1 MKEYYT
7 VKEISK
13 RLEISVQATYGR
25 IKQTEQTLKTL
36 NLDFKDFKETLNLDF
51 KVKKGNKSLYS
62 WYFVELLE
70 AKDIK
75 ETLKTLN
82 QDFKDFKPT
91 LKQENI
97 EEMDEKGRTQNKTDK
112 TNKGAHKEDSQT
124 ALEALQEQLKEKD
137 KQIQMLSE
145 MLKQEQ
151 ELVKNSQVLLLQ
163 AQQKIEQLEYKETQE
178 TEQGTESEQ
187 RKKDSFIFRIFKRK
201 KVKHEWL
208 KRVRKGNV
216 YMYISPPNSK
226 NREKNNQLGEC
237 NLFQLYQNL

>member
-13 RLEISVQATYGR
+13 RLKISVQATYGR

-36 NLDFKDFKETLNLDF
+36 NLDFKETLNLDF

-75 ETLKTLN
+75 ETLKTLK
-82 QDFKDFKPT
+82 QDIKDFKPT

-97 EEMDEKGRTQNKTDK
+97 EETDKKGCTQNKTDK
-112 TNKGAHKEDSQT
+112 TNKDAHKEDSQT

-163 AQQKIEQLEYKETQE
+163 AQQKIEQLEHKETQE
-178 TEQGTESEQ
+178 QKPLNTERTMNEPRDKQGFFARLFR
-187 RKKDSFIFRIFKRK
+187 RK
-201 KVKHEWL
+201 
-208 KRVRKGNV
+208 
-216 YMYISPPNSK
+216 
-226 NREKNNQLGEC
+226 
-237 NLFQLYQNL
+237 

>member
-36 NLDFKDFKETLNLDF
+36 NLDFKETLNLDF

-62 WYFVELLE
+62 WYFVELLK

-91 LKQENI
+91 LKQE
-97 EEMDEKGRTQNKTDK
+97 ETGKTD
-112 TNKGAHKEDSQT
+112 GAGTDESSKVIEILQKQ
-124 ALEALQEQLKEKD
+124 LEEKD
-137 KQIQMLSE
+137 KQIQSL
-145 MLKQEQ
+145 Q
-151 ELVKNSQVLLLQ
+151 ELVKNSQVLLLNE
-163 AQQKIEQLEYKETQE
+163 QQKVKQLESKIQDTQQTADNE
-178 TEQGTESEQ
+178 RTESEPREKQ
-187 RKKDSFIFRIFKRK
+187 GFFARLFKRK
-201 KVKHEWL
+201 
-208 KRVRKGNV
+208 
-216 YMYISPPNSK
+216 
-226 NREKNNQLGEC
+226 
-237 NLFQLYQNL
+237 

>member
-25 IKQTEQTLKTL
+25 IKHTEQTLKTL
-36 NLDFKDFKETLNLDF
+36 NLDFKETLNLDF

-226 NREKNNQLGEC
+226 NREKNNQLGEW

>member
-36 NLDFKDFKETLNLDF
+36 NLDFKEIKETLNLDF

-70 AKDIK
+70 AKDI
-75 ETLKTLN
+75 EATLKTLK
-82 QDFKDFKPT
+82 QDIKDFKPT

-97 EEMDEKGRTQNKTDK
+97 EETDEKGCTQNKTDK
-112 TNKGAHKEDSQT
+112 TNKGAHKEASQT

-163 AQQKIEQLEYKETQE
+163 AQQKIEQLEHIEPTDNQEPTPNKHRKEH
-178 TEQGTESEQ
+178 
-187 RKKDSFIFRIFKRK
+187 SFFAKIFKKRK
-201 KVKHEWL
+201 
-208 KRVRKGNV
+208 
-216 YMYISPPNSK
+216 
-226 NREKNNQLGEC
+226 
-237 NLFQLYQNL
+237 